1 MKGKIWKICVVGF
14 ALLVAVSISGCGQAS
29 PTPSPTVSS
38 PSVSP
43 TATKPIKLF
52 AVAPFEDQY
61 FTTWLDGAKAAAKL
75 LGVDISTATAGWD
88 PAKQDSLIQSA
99 VAAGANGILVARV
112 DLDAFVPLAT
122 ELSEKGIAIVTTDGP
137 VHYGPRI
144 AHFAADDMELGREV
158 AKALIE
164 GLEKSGKPKP
174 WNVVGFAGLP
184 GTYAGLTR
192 IEGALS
198 ILNPLISKG
207 DVVLLATEIAN
218 FDRQLGMQKMEALL
232 GKFSKVDGV
241 FGAND
246 DMVIGAMKACEAA
259 GLVPGKD
266 TIFVGIDVIPDAQAA
281 INEGKMYAS
290 ISQAPYLEGYWG
302 ITTLYANLKY
312 GCKPDSVGMPVP
324 TVVVTKDNLNTFQ
337 KQVTFDK
344 PVSVELFTN
353 CKDKYQEF
361 VKQFWPE

>member
-1 MKGKIWKICVVGF
+1 MKGKIWKVGVIGF
-14 ALLVAVSISGCGQAS
+14 VLILAFTISGCGQATPTTS
-29 PTPSPTVSS
+29 PTGSS
-38 PSVSP
+38 PSASP
-43 TATKPIKLF
+43 SESKAIKLF

-75 LGVDISTATAGWD
+75 LGADISTATAGWD

-144 AHFAADDMELGREV
+144 AHFAADDMELGREL

-198 ILNPLISKG
+198 VLNPMISSG
-207 DVVLLATEIAN
+207 DVVLLTTEIAN

-232 GKFSKVDGV
+232 GKYSKVDGV
-241 FGAND
+241 FAAND
-246 DMVIGAMKACEAA
+246 DMAIGAMKACEAA

-266 TIFVGIDVIPDAQAA
+266 TIFVGIDVIPDAQTA

-302 ITTLYANLKY
+302 VTTLYAYLKY
-312 GCKPDSVGMPVP
+312 GCKPDSVGMPIP
-324 TVVVTKDNLNTFQ
+324 TVVVKKENLTTFS
-337 KQVTFDK
+337 KEVKFDK
-344 PVSVELFTN
+344 PPSADLFTN
-353 CKDKYQEF
+353 CKDKYEEF
-361 VKQFWPE
+361 LKQFWPK